1 MAELDTG
8 RLIGE
13 LARRYAIRM
22 DDNDPAIAIVALNR
36 LMLEQATEELS
47 EAVAR
52 RVAEFETSVLKV
64 EQLAGNLLAQ
74 EVREATARIRAELRN
89 DIDGAG
95 IKAAHLVYLVDQA
108 HKRPA
113 RLRWL
118 SVGLVSAVAIL
129 VAGIWIGAHCFAH

>member
-36 LMLEQATEELS
+36 LMLEQAMEELS

-52 RVAEFETSVLKV
+52 RIAEFETSVLKV
-64 EQLAGNLLAQ
+64 EHQAGKLLAQ
-74 EVREATARIRAELRN
+74 EVHEAAVRIRA
-89 DIDGAG
+89 DIA
-95 IKAAHLVYLVDQA
+95 
-108 HKRPA
+108 
-113 RLRWL
+113 
-118 SVGLVSAVAIL
+118 
-129 VAGIWIGAHCFAH
+129 